1 MRWKKTKRSG
11 YQKGQENRKCNM
23 GDEKKL
29 RKMGMESRAGENMGK
44 FKSIASFNLFYE
56 EFLFPRNEEV
66 RLSTLKSG

>member
-1 MRWKKTKRSG
+1 
-11 YQKGQENRKCNM
+11 M